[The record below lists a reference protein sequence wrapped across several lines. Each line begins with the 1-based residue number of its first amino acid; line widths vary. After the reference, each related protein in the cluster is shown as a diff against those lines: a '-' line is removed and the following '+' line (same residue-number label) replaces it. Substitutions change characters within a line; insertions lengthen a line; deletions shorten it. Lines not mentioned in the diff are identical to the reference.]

1 MDGIFT
7 HGYAEVL
14 KNIQGYCIYIY
25 IRLDFFFEGNVLR
38 YLFGKYQNNP
48 QATVAFAQSGSARES
63 VELEYASSID
73 VSYIFFV
80 ERSFAIMM
88 MIGLKKLKTI
98 GNMIIHVQD
107 ATC

>member
-1 MDGIFT
+1 MDT
-7 HGYAEVL
+7 EVL
-14 KNIQGYCIYIY
+14 KNIQGYCIYIN
-25 IRLDFFFEGNVLR
+25 ISVWIFFEGNVLR

-80 ERSFAIMM
+80 ERSFAII